1 MVPAAVL
8 LLIES
13 VYAPAVM
20 TGTVVVL
27 SATAVSTP
35 GAGAGMVRWAVPAPA
50 PLATEMKRLPLSAT
64 LVVKDTEIVRP
75 SVVKFAQGC
84 V

>member
-1 MVPAAVL
+1 MVPAVVL

-35 GAGAGMVRWAVPAPA
+35 GAGAGMVRWA
-50 PLATEMKRLPLSAT
+50 LAMEMKRLPLSAT

>member
-1 MVPAAVL
+1 MVPAVVL

-35 GAGAGMVRWAVPAPA
+35 GAGAGMVRWAVPGPA
-50 PLATEMKRLPLSAT
+50 PLAEMKRLPLSAT

>member
-1 MVPAAVL
+1 MVPAVVL

-20 TGTVVVL
+20 VVVL

-50 PLATEMKRLPLSAT
+50 PLAMEMKRLPLSAT
-64 LVVKDTEIVRP
+64 LVVKDPEIVRP